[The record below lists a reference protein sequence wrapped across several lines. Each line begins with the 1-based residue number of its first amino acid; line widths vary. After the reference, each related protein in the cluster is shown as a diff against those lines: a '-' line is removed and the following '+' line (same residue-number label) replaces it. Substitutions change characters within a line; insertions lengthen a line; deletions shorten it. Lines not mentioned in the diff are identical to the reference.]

1 MAISSPDVIVI
12 LVERHWARN
21 LRTWFLV
28 PTVNKSLFGDS
39 MFSLL
44 RKGTESQGLEG
55 SHYPQHP
62 VEEQVGG
69 RRASDVRHMTV
80 LQKISLKSFEL
91 EFDLE

>member
-1 MAISSPDVIVI
+1 
-12 LVERHWARN
+12 
-21 LRTWFLV
+21 
-28 PTVNKSLFGDS
+28 

-62 VEEQVGG
+62 AEEQAGG
-69 RRASDVRHMTV
+69 RRVSDVRHMTL

>member
-1 MAISSPDVIVI
+1 
-12 LVERHWARN
+12 
-21 LRTWFLV
+21 
-28 PTVNKSLFGDS
+28 

-62 VEEQVGG
+62 TEEQAGG
-69 RRASDVRHMTV
+69 RRASNVKHMTV
-80 LQKISLKSFEL
+80 LQKISFKSFKL

>member
-1 MAISSPDVIVI
+1 
-12 LVERHWARN
+12 
-21 LRTWFLV
+21 
-28 PTVNKSLFGDS
+28 

-62 VEEQVGG
+62 TEEQAGG

-80 LQKISLKSFEL
+80 LQKISLKSFKL

>member
-1 MAISSPDVIVI
+1 
-12 LVERHWARN
+12 
-21 LRTWFLV
+21 
-28 PTVNKSLFGDS
+28 

-62 VEEQVGG
+62 AEEQAGG
-69 RRASDVRHMTV
+69 RRVSDVRHMTV